1 MIQEKEKLF
10 MQWYEPLHD
19 RFTRFCRSRTYGDM
33 PYQDLM
39 QETILI
45 CFKKMDTIDKES
57 FLGFMFG
64 TAIRVLANHHRK
76 KKHTQLPESFEIAAT
91 DHYTNA
97 ADHASE
103 LEWLHESLRQLPT
116 EQREAIILFEIS
128 GFSTAEVA
136 KIQRVSEAAV
146 RQRLSRGRAALLTIL
161 EKRSSS
167 QPNNLSV

>member
-1 MIQEKEKLF
+1 

-19 RFTRFCRSRTYGDM
+19 RFTRFCKSRTYGDM

-57 FLGFMFG
+57 FLAFLFG
-64 TAIRVLANHHRK
+64 TAIRVLANHNRK
-76 KKHTQLPESFEIAAT
+76 KKHAQLPASFEMAAT
-91 DHYTNA
+91 DHYANA

-103 LEWLHESLRQLPT
+103 LEWLYQSLRQLPT

-128 GFSTAEVA
+128 GFSTYEVA

-161 EKRSSS
+161 EKLSSS